1 MVPKHISNKEAKEAG
16 DNFVDLLVSVHDTEE
31 PLIIEKEDQPMVVVV
46 SHDAFQKYE
55 AIRKAVEKRFWN
67 TVETIQAR
75 NADEDPDEVLQFVT
89 EVVDEVWQEQYDKQ
103 RQDASS
109 GHFS

>member
-16 DNFVDLLVSVHDTEE
+16 DNFVDLLVSIHDTDE
-31 PLIIEKEDQPMVVVV
+31 PLIIEREDQPVVVVV

-67 TVETIQAR
+67 TVETIQNR
-75 NADEDPDEVLQFVT
+75 NADEDPNEMLQFVT
-89 EVVDEVWQEQYDKQ
+89 EIVDEVRQERHEKQ

-109 GHFS
+109 GR

>member
-16 DNFVDLLVSVHDTEE
+16 DNFVDFLVSIHDTEE
-31 PLIIEKEDQPMVVVV
+31 PLIIEKEDQPMVAVV

-67 TVETIQAR
+67 TVETVQTR
-75 NADEDPDEVLQFVT
+75 NADEDPDDLLHFIT
-89 EVVDEVWQEQYDKQ
+89 EIVDEVRQGQHKQ
-103 RQDASS
+103 
-109 GHFS
+109 

>member
-16 DNFVDLLVSVHDTEE
+16 DNFIDLLVSVHDTEE
-31 PLIIEKEDQPMVVVV
+31 PLVIEKEDQPMVVVV
-46 SHDAFQKYE
+46 SHEAFQKYE

-75 NADEDPDEVLQFVT
+75 NANEDPDEVLHFIT
-89 EVVDEVWQEQYDKQ
+89 EIVDEVRQERYDKQ
-103 RQDASS
+103 KQDASS
-109 GHFS
+109 DR